1 MRLSEDKIKQAI
13 LHPALD
19 IRRRALEYFSVCF
32 SQDESVVPLVIEAV
46 EKYGG
51 KEAYWLVGGVVGVK
65 QTEATISWIVDE
77 LNKPDAGG
85 YENYAFNLTRVLCQA
100 DPTLLVSRKD
110 AILASRHFCRGLQED
125 FTQRLELSSWD
136 EAACWQRLEEICEEG
151 KDDETFSEATL
162 TLGNAIVETLARSGA
177 ELQERV
183 LAVLA
188 QPIDD
193 YASNPM
199 KWLEPLMVSLAG
211 RARLEAAVPLIVD
224 KLHEEDDLLS
234 EYCTEA
240 LTRIATDA
248 VLAAVAEGYDDAD
261 DQFRYSAM
269 SVLESIH
276 SDLSVQVCLNLMAK
290 EADRDLQRG
299 LARAALS
306 HFASEAIEPTR
317 KLLGSQQIRGDAR
330 ELRNDLVAICTI
342 MEHSFPELEAWR
354 AAIEQER
361 QENDRRLEEVAG
373 DPLAT
378 MQLALERAREYFQS
392 DEVSN
397 TEKPPTPVPAKV
409 AAEKRLPAKTV
420 GRAGQGTG
428 RNDPCPCGSGKKYKK
443 CCMRS

>member
-46 EKYGG
+46 ERYGRT
-51 KEAYWLVGGVVGVK
+51 EAYWLVGGVVDVK

-100 DPTLLVSRKD
+100 DPALLVPRKE
-110 AILASRHFCRGLQED
+110 AILASRHFCRGLQEE

-136 EAACWQRLEEICEEG
+136 EAACWRRLEEICEEG
-151 KDDETFSEATL
+151 KDDEYFNEASM

-193 YASNPM
+193 YTSNPLVL
-199 KWLEPLMVSLAG
+199 LEPLMVNLAG
-211 RARLEAAVPLIVD
+211 RARLEAAVPLIVG
-224 KLHEEDDLLS
+224 KLHEDDDVLS
-234 EYCTEA
+234 ECCTGA
-240 LTRIATDA
+240 LSRIATDA
-248 VLAAVAEGYDDAD
+248 VLTALAEDYDDAD
-261 DQFRYSAM
+261 DRFRYSAL

-276 SDLSVQVCLNLMAK
+276 SDLSVQVCLKLMTK
-290 EADRDLQRG
+290 EANRELQRG

-317 KLLGSQQIRGDAR
+317 RLLGSQPIRGDVR
-330 ELRNDLVAICTI
+330 ELRDELVATCTI

-361 QENDRRLEEVAG
+361 QENDRRLKEVAG

-392 DEVSN
+392 DEVGD
-397 TEKPPTPVPAKV
+397 TERPPTPVPAKAV
-409 AAEKRLPAKTV
+409 AEKRLPAKTT